1 MTAPAAPPPCD
12 RHLPEPPCCSSRK
25 AALALAGG
33 RRLWRCS
40 DKGGCVQRLS
50 PGPRGKC
57 AISFTPTHAESAGRS
72 RCRCH
77 GRASPNDQWSVHRW
91 RPRVTGLAQASS
103 LLGRPVKDFSASRF
117 RQPPHRAPA
126 GGARCDRGS
135 PPAPRHVHAARDRA
149 PARSGDAERHVA
161 LAPASP
167 SDRRRARDSTEARG
181 MDALAL
187 AISANRRHPR
197 RPEPRAGRAS
207 PCVQLGCAAVA
218 SGDVAKGSGASRLMT
233 GGARR
238 RRCRTRVLARAWP
251 FRSCGRSGVRRVAAP
266 PCAAARRS
274 NVAAPPCPAMPSRHV
289 RCLPDQRNPQRDG

>member
-1 MTAPAAPPPCD
+1 MRD
-12 RHLPEPPCCSSRK
+12 QLEPDSGRVSR
-25 AALALAGG
+25 
-33 RRLWRCS
+33 
-40 DKGGCVQRLS
+40 
-50 PGPRGKC
+50 
-57 AISFTPTHAESAGRS
+57 RS
-72 RCRCH
+72 RWRCH
-77 GRASPNDQWSVHRW
+77 GRVSPNDQWSVHRW
-91 RPRVTGLAQASS
+91 RPRVTGSPRRRRSS
-103 LLGRPVKDFSASRF
+103 GGPSRYFSASRF

-149 PARSGDAERHVA
+149 PARSGDVERHAA

-218 SGDVAKGSGASRLMT
+218 SGDVANGSGASRLCI
-233 GGARR
+233 GAVLGAAAAALACLLARR
-238 RRCRTRVLARAWP
+238 P
-251 FRSCGRSGVRRVAAP
+251 FRSYGRSGVRRVAAH
-266 PCAAARRS
+266 PCAAALVGPTLPRLRARRCPPGTS
-274 NVAAPPCPAMPSRHV
+274 DAYPTNAFGSATVESFPVLRTAADQAEPAMFETALCSSV
-289 RCLPDQRNPQRDG
+289 VQGASSSGS